1 MTEQE
6 EVAGVITNAEEV
18 IVAAVKEAKEQDH
31 VEERQMQLLRMQRRQ
46 LLQLPRRLNNK
57 KQGKQKM
64 KCKQS
69 KPKKKRKLQLSRQ
82 RKLDLNHMCRAFIEH
97 TRMYVC

>member
-31 VEERQMQLLRMQRRQ
+31 VEERQMQLL
-46 LLQLPRRLNNK
+46 
-57 KQGKQKM
+57 
-64 KCKQS
+64 S
-69 KPKKKRKLQLSRQ
+69 
-82 RKLDLNHMCRAFIEH
+82 
-97 TRMYVC
+97 